1 MSSVAGGVPWLVFDH
16 LMHMPQ
22 PLCRRAD
29 EEASHVPGSCL
40 EATPPAFVHHIWTG
54 GPPCTHRV
62 RGLPAPRP
70 PPAAPSPPPA
80 VARPN
85 PPPPLP
91 ARSLATSTR
100 LVTNS
105 THLLLLLAGGGHLAV
120 R

>member
-62 RGLPAPRP
+62 RGLPSPRRRT
-70 PPAAPSPPPA
+70 AA
-80 VARPN
+80 

>member
-62 RGLPAPRP
+62 RGLPSPRRRT
-70 PPAAPSPPPA
+70 AA
-80 VARPN
+80 

-105 THLLLLLAGGGHLAV
+105 THPVLLLAGGGHLAV